1 MMPFNHFREGRWLA
15 KPDSAICNKE
25 MDTAWFALARNF
37 EVAIKPAGFASR
49 KRKDH

>member
-1 MMPFNHFREGRWLA
+1 MPFSHFREGRWLA

-25 MDTAWFALARNF
+25 MDTAWVAFGRNF
-37 EVAIKPAGFASR
+37 EVAIKPVGPGGR